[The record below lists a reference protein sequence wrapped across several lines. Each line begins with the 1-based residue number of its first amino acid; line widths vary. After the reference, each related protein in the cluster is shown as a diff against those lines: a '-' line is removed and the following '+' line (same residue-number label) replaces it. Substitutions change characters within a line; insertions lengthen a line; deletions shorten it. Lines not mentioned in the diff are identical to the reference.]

1 MPTRQVG
8 RYRLTRQL
16 GVGMFSKVMLG
27 IDDHTGMEYAV
38 KVMRKDSLEDMDMA
52 RYARREAAIL
62 RKLSHPNIVGFVE
75 AIQSDTKL
83 FLVMDIA
90 PGTELLDVVTSGPLS
105 EEDARNYMSQ
115 IISAVSYLHSKGVV
129 HRDLKPDNV
138 LVDVHTGS
146 LKLIDFGLTGVIRKN
161 AVMRTSCGSS
171 YYSAPEVT
179 FSNGDGYDGTKA
191 DAWSL
196 GVLSYI
202 LLTGSHPFV
211 DADGDL
217 MTATMRQGIVEY
229 PDYLSST
236 AVQFI
241 SRLLTIDPRRRYS
254 VAQAQ
259 LHAWLNTDKCANVSN
274 TCDSFVRSPCDSSV
288 KLMSS
293 TLPDAQRAAPKQS
306 QSKRPGTFHGMNAH
320 KLLFGRSV
328 SERNSQ
334 SSPSLAH
341 MRRRPSQRHGSGS
354 FLWFRSKMSS
364 SPCTGSSNF
373 SKPSERT
380 PPDTKVP
387 SNLKNSRDTPRSQ
400 NNLRREGCVQDD
412 APPPSNGA
420 VRRRKR
426 NRVKIKTVAS
436 DVGYQANAEG
446 TDSNGVRKTSESPSQ
461 SISDS
466 RSPSPGLTPS
476 LSRTLTATPATGTPT
491 NSEFPSQSFASSR
504 RRPSYDRP
512 RATRDARITID
523 FGNGRSARESLE
535 TPPRVR
541 RQLSLSSRTKALLL
555 RGSHMAASVDA

>member
-1 MPTRQVG
+1 
-8 RYRLTRQL
+8 
-16 GVGMFSKVMLG
+16 MFSKVMLG

-90 PGTELLDVVTSGPLS
+90 PGTELLDVVTSGPLP

-115 IISAVSYLHSKGVV
+115 IISAVAYLHSKGVV

-138 LVDVHTGS
+138 LVDVRSGS
-146 LKLIDFGLTGVIRKN
+146 LKLIDFGLTGIIRKN

-229 PDYLSST
+229 PDFLSST

-259 LHAWLNTDKCANVSN
+259 LHAWLSSSADRCANNSN
-274 TCDSFVRSPCDSSV
+274 TSDSFVRSPCDSSV

-293 TLPDAQRAAPKQS
+293 TLPDAQRGATKQS
-306 QSKRPGTFHGMNAH
+306 QGKRPGTFHGKNAH
-320 KLLFGRSV
+320 KLLFGRSI
-328 SERNSQ
+328 SDRNSQ
-334 SSPSLAH
+334 SSPSLAS
-341 MRRRPSQRHGSGS
+341 MRRRSSQRHGSGS

-364 SPCTGSSNF
+364 PPSTDASNF
-373 SKPSERT
+373 SKSSEHT
-380 PPDTKVP
+380 PPDTSVP
-387 SNLKNSRDTPRSQ
+387 PKLNDPHRKGRAH
-400 NNLRREGCVQDD
+400 DD

-420 VRRRKR
+420 PVRRRKR

-436 DVGYQANAEG
+436 DVGRQTTAEG
-446 TDSNGVRKTSESPSQ
+446 TDCNGVRSTSESPTQ
-461 SISDS
+461 SVSDS
-466 RSPSPGLTPS
+466 RSPSPDFTPT
-476 LSRTLTATPATGTPT
+476 LSRTLTATPATVTPT

-523 FGNGRSARESLE
+523 FGNGRAARESLE

-555 RGSHMAASVDA
+555 RGAHMAASVDA